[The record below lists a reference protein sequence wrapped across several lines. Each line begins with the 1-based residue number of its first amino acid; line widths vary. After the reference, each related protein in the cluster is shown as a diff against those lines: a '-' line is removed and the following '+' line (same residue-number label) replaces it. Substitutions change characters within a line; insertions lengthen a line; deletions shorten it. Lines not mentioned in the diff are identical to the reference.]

1 MAGRQNDS
9 DASAPQVAPPRTVT
23 SFLEKGIVRGDLMVD
38 PTQLIVAKKLD
49 ALNTELA
56 NLRLARKTSALGW
69 IFAKKTKA
77 ELTPNGYYL
86 HGGVGRG
93 KTMLMDE
100 FFKNCTMKRKRRVH
114 FNDFM
119 AEIQDRINAHR
130 QALKDG
136 KTTESDPIPPVARDV
151 IQETRLLC
159 FDEFTVTDI
168 ADAMILSRLFSALF
182 KQGAILVA
190 TSNVAPDDLYREG
203 LNRDL
208 FLPFVDV
215 LKNHV
220 TIVPLD
226 TPTDYRQTK
235 IDQLPLYHTPLG
247 PDAEAAMDKAFE
259 EASAGIP
266 LTKRRIR
273 VMGRTITVEQEARN
287 IVRFDF
293 DALCNQP
300 LAARDYLA
308 LTEHYDTFFIDNV
321 PKMERSDQ
329 NAAKRFIMLIDT
341 LYDASAKLVISADA
355 EPDNL
360 YFAKSGTVSFEF
372 ARTASRLTEMRS
384 ADYAKTQ

>member
-1 MAGRQNDS
+1 MAGQHNHQ
-9 DASAPQVAPPRTVT
+9 DATAPAVALPNTVT
-23 SFLEKGIVRGDLMVD
+23 SFLEKGIERGELMVD
-38 PTQLIVAKKLD
+38 PTQLLIAKKLD
-49 ALNTELA
+49 ALNTKLA

-69 IFAKKTKA
+69 FFAKKSKA
-77 ELTPNGYYL
+77 DLSPKGYYM

-93 KTMLMDE
+93 KTMLMDQ
-100 FFKNCTMKRKRRVH
+100 FFANCTMKRKRRVH

-119 AEIQDRINAHR
+119 ADIQDRINAHR

-136 KTTESDPIPPVARDV
+136 TTTETDPIPPVARDV
-151 IQETRLLC
+151 IRETRLLC

-190 TSNVAPDDLYREG
+190 TSNVAPDDLYRDG

-215 LKNHV
+215 LKAHV
-220 TIVPLD
+220 NIQPLE

-247 PDAEAAMDKAFE
+247 DEATNAMDQAFE
-259 EASAGIP
+259 KATAGIP

-273 VMGRTITVEQEARN
+273 IMGRTINVEKEARN

-293 DALCNQP
+293 DTLCNQP
-300 LAARDYLA
+300 LSARDYMA
-308 LTEHYDTFFIDNV
+308 LVSHYDTFFIDNV
-321 PKMERSDQ
+321 PKMERADQ
-329 NAAKRFIMLIDT
+329 NAAKRFIVLIDT
-341 LYDASAKLVISADA
+341 LYDAGAKLVISADA
-355 EPDNL
+355 EPDDL
-360 YFAKSGTVSFEF
+360 YFATSGTVAFEF

-384 ADYAKTQ
+384 ADYAK